1 MLFDSNKNIQYIFL
15 LLLLFLTTSCTTVK
29 VGEAPLT
36 KSEIDNLQKADPKA
50 FTVHYINDLEFDVT
64 NTTFIEPMANTERF
78 VQTYIEVS
86 KYPIHNQRDEIANKT
101 CQAKDLIA
109 TAKEPIGAFSRSY
122 KCNTYIEESY
132 RWIDSSIWKCSSF
145 HMKESVV
152 HPCSNVP
159 SYPTNYCKKFSEIFE
174 IYPGQV
180 VSCQAL
186 SEIRNKAL
194 NKQIINSPI
203 EYQSPQTIEKTF
215 DLGDAE
221 KKCSELGFKAKTEK
235 FANCVIKL
243 SR

>member
-1 MLFDSNKNIQYIFL
+1 MLLNSNKNIQYIFL
-15 LLLLFLTTSCTTVK
+15 WLLLFITTSCTTIE
-29 VGEAPLT
+29 VGKAALT

-50 FTVHYINDLEFDVT
+50 FTIHYINDLEFDVT
-64 NTTFIEPMANTERF
+64 NTTFIEPLSNTERYA
-78 VQTYIEVS
+78 QTYIELS
-86 KYPIHNQRDEIANKT
+86 KYPILNQRDEIAKKT

-109 TAKEPIGAFSRSY
+109 AAKDPIGAFSRSY

-132 RWIDSSIWKCSSF
+132 RWIDSSIWTCSSF
-145 HMKESVV
+145 HIKKSVV
-152 HPCSNVP
+152 HPCSSVSGNP
-159 SYPTNYCKKFSEIFE
+159 INYCKKFSEIFE

-186 SEIRNKAL
+186 PEIRNKAL